1 MDVKYDK
8 IGSGYNSTRQA
19 DPYITDR
26 LLHFLQPKREGHYL
40 DIGCGTGN
48 YTIVLAD
55 KGLKCTGVDPSA
67 KMLAEASSRNQQI
80 HWLIGTAEH
89 IPTEDMVFDGI
100 IATLTIHHWTDLRQA
115 FTELSRVLKDDGK
128 IILFTSTLEQ
138 MKTYWLNHYFP
149 KMLHSSIVQMPSLG
163 TIKEVI
169 NQTGLE
175 ITHIEKYLIQDD
187 LKDCFLYVGKNNP
200 VRYFDPLIRDGISSF
215 TSLANIEEV
224 KQGLSQLKND
234 IDGQLFEKV
243 KNHYTDE
250 LGDYLF
256 ITLEKKGTQ
265 TMIQI

>member
-1 MDVKYDK
+1 MDIIYDC
-8 IGSGYNSTRQA
+8 IGTGYNSTRQA
-19 DPYITDR
+19 DPYLSGR
-26 LLHFLQPKREGHYL
+26 LLHFLLPKREGHYL

-55 KGLKCTGVDPSA
+55 KGLKFTGVDPSV
-67 KMLAEASSRNQQI
+67 KMLAEANSRNQQI

-89 IPTEDMVFDGI
+89 IPTEDMVFEGI

-128 IILFTSTLEQ
+128 IILFTSTPEQ
-138 MKTYWLNHYFP
+138 MENYWLNHYFP
-149 KMLHSSIVQMPSLG
+149 KMLHSSIVQMPSLA

-200 VRYFDPLIRDGISSF
+200 DRYFDPLIRNGISSF

-224 KQGLSQLKND
+224 NQGLTQLKYD
-234 IDGQLFEKV
+234 IDSQLFESV

-250 LGDYLF
+250 SGDYLF
-256 ITLEKKGTQ
+256 IILEKKGTYK
-265 TMIQI
+265 MI